1 MVNHSTT
8 QVYKLWQQNF
18 FVKIY
23 PYGIFRFLD
32 DITAVKLHSFY
43 I

>member
-1 MVNHSTT
+1 MAAE
-8 QVYKLWQQNF
+8 Y

-23 PYGIFRFLD
+23 QYGIFRFLD